1 MTPYPVEPVRA
12 TGPVRLI
19 LSTFP
24 DRASAR
30 RVGAAAVESHRAA
43 CVSYLTVES
52 SYWWK
57 GRRVDEPEV
66 LALFKTAPKRVGSLV
81 EFLRRHHPNELPEIL
96 EVDVTRAH
104 PPYVDWVDRVTG
116 AEAEEGRIAR
126 LSSRP
131 AAPRARG
138 GSPPRRTPA
147 RRRPRSK

>member
-24 DRASAR
+24 DRDSAR

>member
-1 MTPYPVEPVRA
+1 VSPYPVEPVRA
-12 TGPVRLI
+12 TGPVRLV

-24 DRASAR
+24 DPASAR

-43 CVSYLTVES
+43 CVSYLATDS
-52 SYWWK
+52 TYWWQ
-57 GRRVDEPEV
+57 GRRVDAREV

-81 EFLRRHHPNELPEIL
+81 EFLRRHHPNEVPEIL

-104 PPYVDWVDRVTG
+104 PPYVAWVDRVTG
-116 AEAEEGRIAR
+116 AAAEEGRIAR

-131 AAPRARG
+131 AAPRGRG

-147 RRRPRSK
+147 QRRPRSK